1 VTSSDPSAKVGIV
14 TGASRGL
21 GRAIAVA
28 LAGAGAHMA
37 VCARSAEALQE
48 TAAAVA
54 AAGGRAAAY
63 AIDVTDDQAVEDTV
77 GQVVERFG
85 RLDFLVN
92 NAGAMLERPF
102 AELSMDDWRRLL
114 AINVEGPFLCSRAA
128 VRHMDADRGGALLNV
143 SSIFA
148 TTGVPGFSAY
158 AATKA
163 ALLGLTT
170 TLAVELAPRNVRVNA
185 LLPGHFATDMT
196 SRALGDEAM
205 RGRVVRAIPA
215 GRVGQ
220 PDELGAIA
228 RFLLSDAATFV
239 TGASIVVDGGFSS
252 R

>member
-1 VTSSDPSAKVGIV
+1 MTAEPASKVGIV

-21 GRAIAVA
+21 GRAIALA
-28 LAGAGAHMA
+28 LADAGARLA
-37 VCARSAEALQE
+37 VCARSPDGLQQ

-54 AAGGRAAAY
+54 AAGGRAATFAL
-63 AIDVTDDQAVEDTV
+63 DVTDEQAVERTV

-92 NAGAMLERPF
+92 NAGAIVERPF
-102 AELSMDDWRRLL
+102 SELSAHEWRRLF
-114 AINVEGPFLCSRAA
+114 AVNVDGAFLCSRAA
-128 VRHMDADRGGALLNV
+128 VRHMEADRGGALLNV
-143 SSIFA
+143 ASVFA

-196 SRALGDEAM
+196 SQALADDVT
-205 RGRVVRAIPA
+205 RGRMVRAIPA

-220 PDELGAIA
+220 PDEVGAIA